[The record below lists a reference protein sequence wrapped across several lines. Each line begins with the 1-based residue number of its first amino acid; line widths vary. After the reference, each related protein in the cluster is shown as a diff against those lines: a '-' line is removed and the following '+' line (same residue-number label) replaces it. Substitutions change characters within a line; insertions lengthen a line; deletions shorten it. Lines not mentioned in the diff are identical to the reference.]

1 MPPLVRAARPADA
14 RAIAEIHVAGWRAA
28 YRGHMPDDFLA
39 ALSVEQR
46 EEQRRRDLESPRSPE
61 QRTWVAEDGGRIVA
75 FAITGPCRDE
85 DAGPG
90 EGELFALYADPARWG
105 TGAGR
110 ALMEHVL
117 ADFAARGIPALALWV
132 LDGNARARRFYER
145 AGLAADGGE
154 KSATFGGTALREVRY
169 RARR

>member
-1 MPPLVRAARPADA
+1 MPPPIRPARPADA

-61 QRTWVAEDGGRIVA
+61 QRTWVAEEDGRIVA
-75 FAITGPCRDE
+75 FAITGPCRDA

-110 ALMEHVL
+110 ALMDHVR
-117 ADFAARGIPALALWV
+117 ADFAARGIAALTLWV
-132 LDGNARARRFYER
+132 LDGNDRARRFYEK
-145 AGLAADGGE
+145 AGLAADGAQ
-154 KSATFGGTALREVRY
+154 KRATFGGATLREVRY
-169 RARR
+169 RAAR